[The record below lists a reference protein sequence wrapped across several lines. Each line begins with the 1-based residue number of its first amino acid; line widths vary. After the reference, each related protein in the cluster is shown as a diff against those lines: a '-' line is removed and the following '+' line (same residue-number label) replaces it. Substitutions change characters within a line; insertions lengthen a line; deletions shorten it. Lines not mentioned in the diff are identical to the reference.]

1 MIRKCA
7 ILNVLSRNTDLVFN
21 IAPFVFRQ
29 MIDFSK
35 YTVKPYKHIDKKISF
50 SKVKDYVLNP
60 DMVSKHSF
68 LPFIHH
74 TLIVEKFIGHSF
86 SNQSPIKE
94 KSRAIYYAGHLD
106 SYIYRYYSDL
116 LNEVYNQWVVENG
129 LDKLSVAYRTNKI
142 AQSSINFS
150 ANAIAKIV
158 DTESSLIV
166 IGDFESYFDTL
177 DHTLLKNRLKTV
189 LSTDYLSKDWH
200 NVFKSLTKFGYVPK
214 EKLEELDT
222 EVQGAYFNNLSEFR
236 VYQKEHKVCS
246 NPESFGIP
254 QGSPIS
260 GVLANVYAIDFDREM
275 AELAQQYEGY
285 YQRYSDDFILILP
298 IAFSDK
304 KQAQSISS
312 QIVDKIEYLANEN
325 RIRIQKTK
333 LNCALYHQKQMIS
346 ITGDQPTHIDYL
358 GFTFDG
364 YSVKMRQKSIGKFYR
379 KARRLIRHA
388 HKVKIAKKMKKLPY
402 RHKIY
407 SLYTDFGVSET
418 YRSNFI
424 DYAKRAQRIF
434 DNISPKTKN
443 VMMEQLKN
451 RKKIIEKELGYRIHS
466 KIEE

>member
-1 MIRKCA
+1 
-7 ILNVLSRNTDLVFN
+7 
-21 IAPFVFRQ
+21 

-60 DMVSKHSF
+60 NMISKHSF

-74 TLIVEKFIGHSF
+74 TLTVEKFIGHSS

-116 LNEVYNQWVVENG
+116 LNEAYNHWMIENG
-129 LDKLSVAYRTNKI
+129 LDMLSVAYRTNKA
-142 AQSSINFS
+142 AQSSIDFS

-177 DHTLLKNRLKTV
+177 DHILLKNRLKRV
-189 LSTDYLSKDWH
+189 LNTDYLSKDWY
-200 NVFKSLTKFGYVPK
+200 NVFKSLTKFGYVSK
-214 EKLEELDT
+214 EKLDELDT
-222 EVQGAYFNNLSEFR
+222 DVQGAYFHHLREFR
-236 VYQKEHKVCS
+236 AYQRKHKICS
-246 NPESFGIP
+246 NPNSFGIP

-298 IAFSDK
+298 IGISDK
-304 KQAQSISS
+304 KQVQSISS
-312 QIVDKIEYLANEN
+312 QIVDKIEYLADEN

-333 LNCALYHQKQMIS
+333 LNCALYHQNQMVE

-364 YSVKMRQKSIGKFYR
+364 DSVKMRQKSIGKFYR

-388 HKVKIAKKMKKLPY
+388 HKVKITKKMKKLPY

-424 DYAKRAQRIF
+424 DYAKRAQRVF

-443 VMMEQLKN
+443 LMMEQLKN
-451 RKKIIEKELGYRIHS
+451 RKKIIERELGYKIHS
-466 KIEE
+466 KI